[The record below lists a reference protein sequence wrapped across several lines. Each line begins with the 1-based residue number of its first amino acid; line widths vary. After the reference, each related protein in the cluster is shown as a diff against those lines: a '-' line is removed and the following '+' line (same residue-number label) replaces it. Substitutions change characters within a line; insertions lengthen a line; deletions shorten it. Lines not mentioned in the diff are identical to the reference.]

1 MHTPFNPVIPFL
13 ETDPTE
19 TPVHILKYIHIY
31 PKNEHYS
38 IVYNNEVWE
47 TIQMSINWRL
57 RK

>member
-1 MHTPFNPVIPFL
+1 M
-13 ETDPTE
+13 DPTE

-47 TIQMSINWRL
+47 QSKCPSIGD
-57 RK
+57 

>member
-1 MHTPFNPVIPFL
+1 M
-13 ETDPTE
+13 DPTE